1 MARPGNGKA
10 TYCVFDVL
18 TKHPVIS
25 NDNLVQLDSE
35 SALYYV
41 KEWARV
47 DFRFVELVKFGGA
60 GPDWNDIK
68 PFVKRLKGYNHNPR
82 QNAKMYQ
89 VRLYNIDT
97 HEEMR
102 ETELHKFIK
111 ANPERTGLLFMKK
124 DVAEKNEWYI
134 VVDPVQFALWLDAA
148 TRKNGVLPRFPNVLT
163 KAQDRI
169 LDESRVKIRN
179 HNTLFWYLATRFRKS
194 GSCLEL
200 NRREVHANFMLI
212 SSPISESLDSYKGVI
227 NSFQGFENYILIDS
241 TAYGSDVDAL
251 KADISK
257 YLLAKKT
264 VAFFATWAW
273 FKNDKGKDN
282 QEKWNFLDGVKG
294 LEKTFL
300 VIDEFHNAADT
311 ESSTDIVENLQKF
324 ALTKTLYMSG
334 TPFNELINN
343 SGFNKKGIFNS
354 DALIIYDLGDLLKSD
369 EYKNFR
375 LEHRLMCRI
384 PLGETKAEYNCD
396 FEFHKDG
403 MKNSFKEFAEKTK
416 VYEAFALRKTNICY
430 MKDCRNM
437 KVAFESTKEK
447 YKGNSDYKIFMA
459 DNLADTKGIIDE
471 IKKFHKTHKNGHCV
485 VFVCNKLVMG
495 ATIKSCDGVHFMR
508 KIGSAEFAVQA
519 WGRTLTLEEGKKCAV
534 IHYYDDNSFWNIYLQ
549 FDISHDNLTRP
560 RRNEYY
566 KNGEIVFKHI
576 FNGLSDMELPEKLV
590 IKYLNQYR
598 ELASKESSIA
608 LDIATGFDFDSDI
621 DLDDSSSSKKSG
633 KPGKDKEMLPG
644 NNDAT
649 STIGTESTPTGN
661 GGGTSNEAK
670 KPASKKEKIIQYI
683 KDNLI
688 NYMYFATSLFS
699 VQELNEFESIK
710 PEDSKSRHE
719 SSLGVFYENPI
730 YDQYFAKIRMMN
742 THIKGAINY
751 WTKMCDNHRVSV
763 LTEFKAVLNYT
774 KPENYEDTF
783 AKISHKV
790 VTELYEKNKSLVAD
804 KQ

>member
-1 MARPGNGKA
+1 MAKNGNGKV
-10 TYCVFDVL
+10 TYCVFDSLHGYPVMDESNRTRLDPKAVL
-18 TKHPVIS
+18 YFVLDWIKVVFAPVTIVKLGGVTG
-25 NDNLVQLDSE
+25 NWDDN
-35 SALYYV
+35 
-41 KEWARV
+41 
-47 DFRFVELVKFGGA
+47 
-60 GPDWNDIK
+60 K
-68 PFVKRLKGYNHNPR
+68 PFIKRWNNYNSHLGVKPE
-82 QNAKMYQ
+82 MYK
-89 VRLYNIDT
+89 VRFYNIDT
-97 HEEMR
+97 GLEMN
-102 ETELHKFIK
+102 ETELHRFIK
-111 ANPERTGLLFMKK
+111 ANPDRTGLRFCKK
-124 DVAEKNEWYI
+124 DVQNKNEWYI
-134 VVDPVQFALWLDAA
+134 VVDPEQFALWMNAA
-148 TRKNGVLPRFPNVLT
+148 TRKGGVLPRVPNVLT
-163 KAQDRI
+163 KAQDKI
-169 LDESRVKIRN
+169 LDESYVKIRKYDN
-179 HNTLFWYLATRFRKS
+179 LFWYLATRFRKS
-194 GSCLEL
+194 GTCLEL

-227 NSFQGFENYILIDS
+227 NSFQGFEDYILIDS
-241 TAYGSDVDAL
+241 TAYGSDIDAL

-273 FKNDKGKDN
+273 FKNDKDSKD
-282 QEKWNFLDGVKG
+282 KWNFLDGVEG
-294 LEKTFL
+294 LKKTFL

-311 ESSTDIVENLQKF
+311 DSSTDIVENLQKF
-324 ALTKTLYMSG
+324 APAKTLYMSG

-416 VYEAFALRKTNICY
+416 AYEAFALRKTNICY

-437 KVAFESTKEK
+437 KVAFASTKEK

-471 IKKFHKTHKNGHCV
+471 IKKFHKTHENGHCV

-519 WGRTLTLEEGKKCAV
+519 WGRTLTLKDGKESAA

-598 ELASKESSIA
+598 ELASKESSVA

-633 KPGKDKEMLPG
+633 KNGKDKEMLPG

-661 GGGTSNEAK
+661 GGGTSNESK

-699 VQELNEFESIK
+699 VEELNKFESIK
-710 PEDSKSRHE
+710 PEDSKFRHE

-742 THIKGAINY
+742 THIIGAANY

-763 LTEFKAVLNYT
+763 LTEFRAVLNYT
-774 KPENYEDTF
+774 KPENYGDTF
-783 AKISHKV
+783 DTISHKV